1 MANLTE
7 ALWARTLHQAL
18 QTNAVKRRTNIA
30 KKSVAVIGDVGVSED
45 VANVLKKGP
54 KFSHEPRME
63 GHELL
68 ALNRQTA
75 RKTSE
80 KNHERGLLE
89 GVDALMKTRG
99 RRTSSGSKDEL
110 GKVVAF
116 FQQNQLRLLLAYLFM
131 GRSRD

>member
-1 MANLTE
+1 
-7 ALWARTLHQAL
+7 
-18 QTNAVKRRTNIA
+18 
-30 KKSVAVIGDVGVSED
+30 
-45 VANVLKKGP
+45 
-54 KFSHEPRME
+54 ME

-68 ALNRQTA
+68 ALNRQRA

-80 KNHERGLLE
+80 KNHERGLLD

-99 RRTSSGSKDEL
+99 RRTFSGSKDEL